1 MSNQPAGIPPGDCK
15 PAKKRAVDLD
25 VARGALMAW
34 IVVVIHGMF
43 WLRLVPQPIASFA
56 LFEMPLIFM
65 IAGGAYFLSTP
76 KARGGPTAP
85 APGAYLDYVVRRCAR
100 ILVPYFAYA
109 LVCAVIVLAI
119 GGEAPSFQ
127 NASSAIAA
135 WLNPINGGAGHTML
149 MLNWHLWFVAPFL
162 IIAALMPLLTPQR
175 IAIGAPLWILA
186 AGAAVFVF
194 VSDRLDTSQIG
205 AVQIIVFYAIWTA
218 FGFALAAAPARFSVR
233 DYALVLAL
241 SISALAALLALFPE
255 QVSLNMQTNKFPPN
269 GVFFLFCCAWVS
281 LILIL
286 VKLMK
291 LSAAATALADQPLL
305 QPFMRA
311 GYSIYLWQGLGY
323 SAAALIGRHFAWQPI
338 MIWPLA
344 VVLSVA
350 LGCLA
355 APLERINLNRNW
367 WSQAGSNR

>member
-1 MSNQPAGIPPGDCK
+1 MSNQPASTPPSDGE
-15 PAKKRAVDLD
+15 PVKKRAISLD

-34 IVVVIHGMF
+34 IVIVVHGMF

-65 IAGGAYFLSTP
+65 IAGGAFFLS
-76 KARGGPTAP
+76 AP
-85 APGAYLDYVVRRCAR
+85 EQENGAPSEYFNYLPRRCTR
-100 ILVPYFAYA
+100 ILLPYVAYA
-109 LVCAVIVLAI
+109 LACAVIVLVLQRSGA
-119 GGEAPSFQ
+119 S
-127 NASSAIAA
+127 NAQDAAYTLAA
-135 WLNPINGGAGHTML
+135 WLNPINGGAGHTVL

-162 IIAALMPLLTPQR
+162 VIAALMPLLWRRRT
-175 IAIGAPLWILA
+175 AGKAPLWRLA
-186 AGAAVFVF
+186 AGAAILVFV
-194 VSDRLDTSQIG
+194 VDRLDVSQIG
-205 AVQIIVFYAIWTA
+205 AVQMIVFYAVWAA
-218 FGFALAAAPARFSVR
+218 FGFALAAEPARFGVR

-241 SISALAALLALFPE
+241 ALGALAALLALFPE
-255 QVSLNMQTNKFPPN
+255 QVNLNMQANKFPPN

-286 VKLMK
+286 VKLMNS
-291 LSAAATALADQPLL
+291 SAAAAALADQPLL

-344 VVLSVA
+344 VALSVA
-350 LGCLA
+350 LGSLA
-355 APLERINLNRNW
+355 APLERISLRGKW

>member
-1 MSNQPAGIPPGDCK
+1 MSNQPVGISPGDSK
-15 PAKKRAVDLD
+15 PAKKRAVNLD

-65 IAGGAYFLSTP
+65 IAGGAYFLS
-76 KARGGPTAP
+76 RGEAKGGGGGRS
-85 APGAYLDYVVRRCAR
+85 PGAYVDYLLRRCTR
-100 ILVPYFAYA
+100 ILLPYLAYA
-109 LVCAVIVLAI
+109 LVCVVIVLVARRD
-119 GGEAPSFQ
+119 APSLQ
-127 NASSAIAA
+127 DAALVMAA

-175 IAIGAPLWILA
+175 ITIGAPLWILA
-186 AGAAVFVF
+186 AGAAVLVF
-194 VSDRLDTSQIG
+194 VIDRFDTSQIG

-233 DYALVLAL
+233 DYAFVLAL
-241 SISALAALLALFPE
+241 SLGALAALLALFPE

-286 VKLMK
+286 VKQMK
-291 LSAAATALADQPLL
+291 LSAAATVLADQPLL

-338 MIWPLA
+338 VIWPLA
-344 VVLSVA
+344 VALSVA
-350 LGCLA
+350 LGSLA
-355 APLERINLNRNW
+355 APLERINMNRKW